1 MLQKNSAIPLYLQ
14 IHNILKQRIA
24 NGTYESGKLL
34 PSEAQMIGEFNVTR
48 ATLRNAIKLLQEDG
62 LAITEKGK
70 GTYVNS
76 AKKEQSLFKFY
87 SFGRDY
93 SGGRIQYKYRL
104 NQCRRNFPG

>member
-70 GTYVNS
+70 GTYVKLRKKG
-76 AKKEQSLFKFY
+76 AK
-87 SFGRDY
+87 
-93 SGGRIQYKYRL
+93 
-104 NQCRRNFPG
+104 PV